1 MKKRIS
7 LVLLAVSLV
16 LFAPRAF
23 GQVGV
28 YAGVFGG
35 YSSQTPSLPDASAIF
50 NTNTTF
56 CYGARVGVRILM
68 IGIEGTYL
76 QAAHNINWSSGL
88 LPDWNSKELDY
99 NYIGVNLKYIFSL
112 AMLHPYLTVGY
123 GYYTADIMNID
134 KASDGG
140 YNFGAGLEVT
150 LGKRVGLVVEGKYN
164 RATLDILHLNV
175 GLGDFTL
182 TGGLNIYLF

>member
-1 MKKRIS
+1 MKKRTS
-7 LVLLAVSLV
+7 LVLLAGI
-16 LFAPRAF
+16 LFLFVPRAF

-28 YAGVFGG
+28 YAGLFGG

-56 CYGARVGVRILM
+56 CYGVRVGIRILM

-76 QAAHNINWSSGL
+76 QAAHNINWDHGL
-88 LPDWNSKELDY
+88 LPDWNGKEVDY
-99 NYIGVNLKYIFSL
+99 NYIGVNLKYIISL

-123 GYYTADIMNID
+123 GYYTADITSID
-134 KASDGG
+134 KASNGG

-150 LGKRVGLVVEGKYN
+150 LGKRIGLVIEGKYN
-164 RATLDILHLNV
+164 RATLDIMHLSL

-182 TGGLNIYLF
+182 TGGVNFYLF